1 MPSPTIPKR
10 RRPRRKK
17 PAWKGML
24 GDTLLWTL
32 AILVLLPLLLTMAYR
47 YVPPP
52 ITPLMLIRAAE
63 GYPIHKNWRPLSQ
76 ISPNLRYAV
85 IASEDN
91 LFCVHNGFDWDAMQN
106 AWDTWQGGGRLR
118 GGSTISMQT
127 AKNLFLVPNRTFW
140 RKSLEFPLTFMLEH
154 LWPKQRILEVYLNE
168 AEWGPGIYGAEAA
181 ARFHFNTTAAKLTPH
196 QAALLAAILPN
207 PRQWRT
213 SNPPRHV
220 ARRAASI
227 PTRIRQLYPGYL
239 TCTVPL
245 R

>member
-1 MPSPTIPKR
+1 MP
-10 RRPRRKK
+10 PRKGKPRKK
-17 PAWKGML
+17 GTRRNQSWYAGFVEKLPWF
-24 GDTLLWTL
+24 L
-32 AILVLLPLLLTMAYR
+32 AIVIGIPLVFTMAYR
-47 YVPPP
+47 YIPPP
-52 ITPLMLIRAAE
+52 VTPLMLIRMSG

-91 LFCVHNGFDWDAMQN
+91 LFCQHNGFDWDAMQN
-106 AWDTWQGGGRLR
+106 AWDTWQDGGRLR

-140 RKSLEFPLTFMLEH
+140 RKTLEFPLTFMLEK

-207 PRQWRT
+207 PRKWST
-213 SNPPRHV
+213 SHPPRHV
-220 ARRAASI
+220 AERAASI
-227 PTRIRQLYPGYL
+227 PTRIRQLYPTYL
-239 TCTVPL
+239 ACTVPL